1 MSLLAINRL
10 FGPEMLRLDIGCK
23 RVSLTLGKQLTT
35 GKLPTPLQSGIPSI
49 EAVDALR
56 KTMIALCA
64 PMPSKKRVVEVTLSD
79 HLVRSWIVERL
90 SGLASPAEIE
100 AVADAQMRETYG
112 DPSGNDAA
120 WVIRLDATPFANRWP
135 AMAVPKVLLDLL
147 VEIADQFNCRIGKIQ
162 TRFVR
167 RFNALRHNP
176 FQRSKLGIFTL
187 DTADGLTIGIRNG
200 EQWQALR
207 THPPLAMLGVDLPA
221 MLRRECKAVGLNL
234 SDCKVHPLRWL
245 VAGKPS

>member
-1 MSLLAINRL
+1 MSRLAINRL
-10 FGPEMLRLDIGCK
+10 LGLETLRLDIGCK
-23 RVSLTLGKQLTT
+23 RVGLRLGTQLTT

-64 PMPSKKRVVEVTLSD
+64 PLPSKKRVMEVTLSD
-79 HLVRSWIVERL
+79 HLARSWIVERL

-100 AVADAQMRETYG
+100 AVAEAQMRETYG

-147 VEIADQFNCRIGKIQ
+147 MEIADQYDCRVGKIQ
-162 TRFVR
+162 TRFVH
-167 RFNALRHNP
+167 RFNAWRVNP
-176 FQRSKLGIFTL
+176 FHRSKRVIFTL
-187 DTADGLTIGIRNG
+187 DTPDGLTIGIRNG

-221 MLRRECKAVGLNL
+221 MLRRECRIVGLNL
-234 SDCKVHPLRWL
+234 DDCKVHPLRWL
-245 VAGKPS
+245 DAGTSS